1 MALRSGSHTEKT
13 FQAQTS
19 TCIGMRQSVPFY
31 STRSGNSKLS
41 SFLGIGRFLDLFR
54 RIYHPCTYTPLGEVG
69 GGGSGSHVTRTG
81 MFGVNSKENLQKIPV
96 RSLRR
101 LLHFFNS

>member
-1 MALRSGSHTEKT
+1 
-13 FQAQTS
+13 
-19 TCIGMRQSVPFY
+19 MRQSVPFY

-54 RIYHPCTYTPLGEVG
+54 RIYYPLHSSDG
-69 GGGSGSHVTRTG
+69 GGGGDSHVTRTG
-81 MFGVNSKENLQKIPV
+81 MFGVNSKENLQKIPA

-101 LLHFFNS
+101 VLHFFLFIKHVSM